1 LTYFVA
7 FFWFLGILIYNQSFK
22 FSLESLP
29 TFGTRVLLEVILTYV
44 SIRAITTSSRST
56 FSFVRT
62 GTMPLLL
69 LVDIYFGYTI
79 STMQIFGISTIVLA
93 ILFLFKNHGLEKRGI
108 GYVVASTLLAAV
120 TISLFKYDIS
130 HYNSVAAEQFLTI
143 GFLLVYFYIAA
154 YYYSKKNPLRLLLRP
169 IFFVQSLGDGFAGV
183 LGSFAYSFAP
193 ASLVVAV
200 LRSSAILFS
209 MLSGNVYFH
218 EKNLILKILVASL
231 LVFGIVL
238 LGR

>member
-1 LTYFVA
+1 MFGFILAAASAFVGEVSTSIGKVKVAKGTESRYAMAFLTYFVA

-108 GYVVASTLLAAV
+108 GYVVASTLLAA
-120 TISLFKYDIS
+120 TEL
-130 HYNSVAAEQFLTI
+130 
-143 GFLLVYFYIAA
+143 
-154 YYYSKKNPLRLLLRP
+154 
-169 IFFVQSLGDGFAGV
+169 
-183 LGSFAYSFAP
+183 
-193 ASLVVAV
+193 
-200 LRSSAILFS
+200 
-209 MLSGNVYFH
+209 
-218 EKNLILKILVASL
+218 
-231 LVFGIVL
+231 
-238 LGR
+238 